1 MTFATRRSLTWPP
14 GLSRAAVY
22 FLDKIGTLF
31 FVLPLLMV
39 ALQAEAFD
47 RYTAH
52 GGPVRDLTL
61 SPDGSTLVSASFDYS
76 AVVWQAPSL
85 AEMGALYAHEAA
97 VNTARF
103 SPDGAW
109 LATAGDDGKI
119 YLWPREDLTDD
130 DPEPIILNGHRGKV
144 VHLAFSPDGS
154 TLASAS
160 WDGSIGMWPLDQ
172 GPELAEMR
180 SRFITG
186 HDGPVNGVQFTA
198 DGTHLYSAGY
208 DGDIRY
214 WRLSNDEYLR
224 SLVRNGWSVSVF
236 AVDEE
241 TDMIAFGSSD
251 GTMNIERLSTGAE
264 IMRIGDE
271 RVPVLAV
278 YHSSKHNLLGFGNA
292 KGRVVVINTKDWSII
307 RDFNAANGPIWSL
320 VIMPDGQSLVVAG
333 LDDFISRWNLFEF
346 PPEVLDR
353 PGPARRFHPT
363 AAISNGERQFAR
375 KCSVCHTLDPDGKR
389 RAGPTLFGVFG
400 RMAGTLE
407 GYPYSKA
414 LLDSQIVWNEASIN
428 RLFDEGPDVVTPGTK
443 MPIQRMK
450 SAKDRQDL
458 VEYLKFAT
466 VDAGAQ

>member
-1 MTFATRRSLTWPP
+1 
-14 GLSRAAVY
+14 
-22 FLDKIGTLF
+22 
-31 FVLPLLMV
+31 MV

-119 YLWPREDLTDD
+119 YLWPREVLTDD

>member
-1 MTFATRRSLTWPP
+1 VTFATRRSLTWPP